1 MGSAQVSEVPKS
13 SDRAMDVAAYEER
26 LEVHEQHLRNHAD
39 QLVES
44 ETSLADLR
52 DQLRLAE
59 AERDRERQEHER
71 LLRKQLE
78 LVQASQRNFSPG
90 AGPIHQYKDFK
101 TVRGFRFKVQGEPH
115 KIEVAHHKG
124 IFQLALDGQVV
135 GTLVHKVFGAIFRK
149 EQKRMTCTVVAPN
162 GASFECR
169 LKMEW
174 AARRRCW
181 HYSLSV
187 NSVGIPPCWERRS
200 ASGSGHYM
208 MDA

>member
-1 MGSAQVSEVPKS
+1 MEDLQQRLADVESDHKKLADDNVALQHRLEEHQVQLEQRTQRYVENESHWHDTNAQVGEVPKS
-13 SDRAMDVAAYEER
+13 SDRTMDVAAYEER

-101 TVRGFRFKVQGEPH
+101 TV
-115 KIEVAHHKG
+115 
-124 IFQLALDGQVV
+124 
-135 GTLVHKVFGAIFRK
+135 
-149 EQKRMTCTVVAPN
+149 
-162 GASFECR
+162 
-169 LKMEW
+169 
-174 AARRRCW
+174 
-181 HYSLSV
+181 
-187 NSVGIPPCWERRS
+187 
-200 ASGSGHYM
+200 
-208 MDA
+208 